1 MQEKATASQ
10 PKLKIISGS
19 PLFPIRP
26 ARADEV
32 ARRTTRAGTYVPVTA
47 SAERAS
53 GPPSRP
59 SPQREAPT
67 GAGQG
72 RGCVRT
78 GRSRPRRPAAPL
90 SRALE
95 AGRAPGQGAPA
106 PPPARRDGPR
116 PPGRGGG
123 WGGAVGQWGGSPR
136 PQPRNG
142 CFRPR
147 APPLECRRSGC
158 WPMGERRPRHV
169 RVSSPPLPP
178 LPVSTQPG
186 AGEPRGRVAPPA
198 PETVC
203 PRTCGQSRDE
213 EGTRPRGSPDGER
226 KSPVSMVP
234 RGGKSALPS
243 LWSRWHR
250 GADGRLADYVH
261 FSLITSRAGRRLPG

>member
-1 MQEKATASQ
+1 MSE
-10 PKLKIISGS
+10 
-19 PLFPIRP
+19 
-26 ARADEV
+26 
-32 ARRTTRAGTYVPVTA
+32 RAGA
-47 SAERAS
+47 
-53 GPPSRP
+53 
-59 SPQREAPT
+59 
-67 GAGQG
+67 G
-72 RGCVRT
+72 RGGPRLPLAGRWRRDGLRVRE
-78 GRSRPRRPAAPL
+78 RLPRPRRGGTDQGPQAAG
-90 SRALE
+90 E
-95 AGRAPGQGAPA
+95 
-106 PPPARRDGPR
+106 DG
-116 PPGRGGG
+116 
-123 WGGAVGQWGGSPR
+123 GGAVGQWGGSPR